1 MKASV
6 KGQKN
11 DQDGA
16 EEGAADAG
24 DEEAKVQQAADDED
38 DELKKMDGI
47 HAILI
52 GPDGTP
58 LKRNNS
64 DVMNNFFIQ
73 FATLSFTD
81 LEQELNAI
89 RNNGE
94 LKRLQKFEKEVEM
107 KKTDWQK
114 QTVGVFQQQAN
125 KYDNFVKTM
134 SNISGAPEGG
144 KEGGTTESTNS
155 NERNGQTPGAPRKAS
170 TQHMNKENAL

>member
-1 MKASV
+1 
-6 KGQKN
+6 
-11 DQDGA
+11 
-16 EEGAADAG
+16 
-24 DEEAKVQQAADDED
+24 
-38 DELKKMDGI
+38 
-47 HAILI
+47 
-52 GPDGTP
+52 
-58 LKRNNS
+58 
-64 DVMNNFFIQ
+64 
-73 FATLSFTD
+73 
-81 LEQELNAI
+81 
-89 RNNGE
+89 
-94 LKRLQKFEKEVEM
+94 M